1 MKRSATSK
9 RMQALSGSGGS
20 ATLLGLLLM
29 AVALLDASAAL
40 FSVALF
46 LVFAGRTFAIAT
58 QGSSRTGKTFALGS
72 RTMERGMFQT
82 LFGSGWVIGAVGCY
96 VLSLGIVFAV
106 SLRFDAG
113 TLAII
118 GIGIALLII
127 GVTSVIAGWRSYRS
141 SKTGPANV

>member
-1 MKRSATSK
+1 MKRSATSR
-9 RMQALSGSGGS
+9 RMQALSGVGWS

-46 LVFAGRTFAIAT
+46 LVFAGRTLAIAT

-113 TLAII
+113 DSRNHWNRDRFTHHRRDVRHCRLAVASII
-118 GIGIALLII
+118 
-127 GVTSVIAGWRSYRS
+127 
-141 SKTGPANV
+141 KD